1 MMKLN
6 ELINFF
12 KMIIK
17 DNFYNKVCF
26 NLILVCSNFT
36 REGIL
41 WFYFVNPPKMGFIY
55 SL

>member
-12 KMIIK
+12 KIIIK

-26 NLILVCSNFT
+26 DLILLCD
-36 REGIL
+36 
-41 WFYFVNPPKMGFIY
+41 
-55 SL
+55 